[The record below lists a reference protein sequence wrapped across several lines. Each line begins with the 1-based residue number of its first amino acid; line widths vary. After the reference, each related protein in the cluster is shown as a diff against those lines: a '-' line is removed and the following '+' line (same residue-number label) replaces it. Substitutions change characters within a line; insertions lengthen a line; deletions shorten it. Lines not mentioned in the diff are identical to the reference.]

1 MSNSVTLVG
10 NLVED
15 PELRF
20 TASGVA
26 MARIRI
32 AVSRRYQDRDGTWQE
47 ESSFFGGTVWRDHA
61 ENVAESLTKG
71 TRVILSGRLKQRSW
85 ETNEGEKRSVVEID
99 IQEIGPSLR
108 APPGPPGHGAPLGDR
123 QRVPHPPLE
132 RGWRFVRRWLECPGT
147 RRTHRFRPRRGSL
160 LSPQDSKE

>member
-32 AVSRRYQDRDGTWQE
+32 AVSRRYQDRNNEWQE
-47 ESSFFGGTVWRDHA
+47 ESSFFGGTCWRDVA

-71 TRVILSGRLKQRSW
+71 ARVIITGRLKQRSW

-108 APPGPPGHGAPLGDR
+108 WATASVTRTPRQGAGEGGGNYGGGTTTPAAPVARTDFGPDEAP
-123 QRVPHPPLE
+123 
-132 RGWRFVRRWLECPGT
+132 F
-147 RRTHRFRPRRGSL
+147 
-160 LSPQDSKE
+160 

>member
-32 AVSRRYQDRDGTWQE
+32 AVSRRYQDRDGNWQE
-47 ESSFFGGTVWRDHA
+47 ESSFFGGTVWRDYA

-71 TRVILSGRLKQRSW
+71 TRVMLSGRLKQRQW

-108 APPGPPGHGAPLGDR
+108 WATASVTRTPRSGDGAQGNYGGGASAPAPVARTDFGPDEAP
-123 QRVPHPPLE
+123 
-132 RGWRFVRRWLECPGT
+132 F
-147 RRTHRFRPRRGSL
+147 
-160 LSPQDSKE
+160 

>member
-32 AVSRRYQDRDGTWQE
+32 AVNRRYRDRNEEWQE
-47 ESSFFGGTVWRDHA
+47 ETSFFGGTCWRDVA
-61 ENVAESLTKG
+61 ENVSESLSKG
-71 TRVILSGRLKQRSW
+71 DRVFITGRLEQRSW
-85 ETNEGEKRSVVEID
+85 ETNEGEKRSVVEVRID
-99 IQEIGPSLR
+99 EVGPSLR
-108 APPGPPGHGAPLGDR
+108 WATASVTRTPRTGGGDFGGGGGGGGSNYGGGGDAPAAPVAPANPGPDEAP
-123 QRVPHPPLE
+123 
-132 RGWRFVRRWLECPGT
+132 F
-147 RRTHRFRPRRGSL
+147 
-160 LSPQDSKE
+160 

>member
-26 MARIRI
+26 MARVRF
-32 AVSRRYQDRDGTWQE
+32 AVSRRYQDRDGQWQE
-47 ESSFFGGTVWRDHA
+47 ESGFFGGTCWRDYA

-71 TRVILSGRLKQRSW
+71 TRVIVTGRLRQRSW
-85 ETNEGEKRSVVEID
+85 ETNEGEKRSTIEID

-108 APPGPPGHGAPLGDR
+108 WATATVTRTPRAGGDDYSGGGGGYGGSKDAPAPVARTDFGPDEAP
-123 QRVPHPPLE
+123 
-132 RGWRFVRRWLECPGT
+132 F
-147 RRTHRFRPRRGSL
+147 
-160 LSPQDSKE
+160 

>member
-32 AVSRRYQDRDGTWQE
+32 AVSRRYQDRDGNWQE
-47 ESSFFGGTVWRDHA
+47 ESSFFGGTVWRDYA

-71 TRVILSGRLKQRSW
+71 TRVMLTGRLKQRQW

-108 APPGPPGHGAPLGDR
+108 WATAAVSRTPRSGDGGNGNYGGGPAAPAPVAPTHKR
-123 QRVPHPPLE
+123 PHEPPLE
-132 RGWRFVRRWLECPGT
+132 GT
-147 RRTHRFRPRRGSL
+147 ASR
-160 LSPQDSKE
+160 

>member
-32 AVSRRYQDRDGTWQE
+32 AVNRRWRDNNNEWQE
-47 ESSFFGGTVWRDHA
+47 ETSFFGGTCWREVA
-61 ENVAESLTKG
+61 ENVAESLSKG
-71 TRVILSGRLKQRSW
+71 DRVFITGRLEQRNW
-85 ETNEGEKRSVVEID
+85 ETNEGEKRSIIE
-99 IQEIGPSLR
+99 
-108 APPGPPGHGAPLGDR
+108 
-123 QRVPHPPLE
+123 
-132 RGWRFVRRWLECPGT
+132 VR
-147 RRTHRFRPRRGSL
+147 
-160 LSPQDSKE
+160 

>member
-32 AVSRRYQDRDGTWQE
+32 AVNRSWRDKNNEWQE
-47 ESSFFGGTVWRDHA
+47 EVGFFGGTCWREVA
-61 ENVAESLTKG
+61 ENVAESLKKG
-71 TRVILSGRLKQRSW
+71 DRTFITGRLEQRNW
-85 ETNEGEKRSVVEID
+85 ETNEGEKRSVVEVRI
-99 IQEIGPSLR
+99 EEVGPSLR
-108 APPGPPGHGAPLGDR
+108 YATAQVSKTPRSDNGGSYGGGGDAPAAPVARDDYGPDEAP
-123 QRVPHPPLE
+123 
-132 RGWRFVRRWLECPGT
+132 F
-147 RRTHRFRPRRGSL
+147 
-160 LSPQDSKE
+160 